1 MRSTVRKGSPVK
13 ARSTHALYDPG
24 ARRFAKGD
32 HQVKATAAILLVLAM
47 ACVDVRASNWE
58 IYLAADAPDD
68 EGGCRAIWRAN
79 GFTIQL
85 AEHRASDEDRAA
97 LGLATHR
104 PVLRWTFDTSSEEP
118 PPPDEQDEDFTLE
131 ARLFPDNGE
140 GFIEL
145 GDHNSVVYGQLWD
158 GEWFPYARRWMLQWT
173 DFPVER
179 LRTWAVAN
187 DPQATANV
195 TLPEV
200 RLILKWT
207 DTIGRSD
214 GYEVERYLD
223 VPLWRTA
230 NVVNKLE
237 RCSCKM
243 RRNMDSARCWS
254 E

>member
-1 MRSTVRKGSPVK
+1 M
-13 ARSTHALYDPG
+13 
-24 ARRFAKGD
+24 
-32 HQVKATAAILLVLAM
+32 KATATILLLLSVAS
-47 ACVDVRASNWE
+47 VDAWASNWE
-58 IYLAADAPDD
+58 IELAAEARDD

-85 AEHRASDEDRAA
+85 AEHETSDEDRAE
-97 LGLATHR
+97 LGLDTHR
-104 PVLRWTFDTSSEEP
+104 PVLRWTFNTTSEEP
-118 PPPDEQDEDFTLE
+118 PPPDEQDEDFRLE
-131 ARLFPDNGE
+131 ARLYPDNGE

-145 GDHNSVVYGQLWD
+145 GNHNSVMYGQLWE
-158 GEWFPYARRWMLQWT
+158 GEWLFGPWSWMLQWT
-173 DFPVER
+173 DFPLER

-207 DTIGRSD
+207 ETIRGSFED
-214 GYEVERYLD
+214 YEVERYLD

-237 RCSCKM
+237 RCSCQM